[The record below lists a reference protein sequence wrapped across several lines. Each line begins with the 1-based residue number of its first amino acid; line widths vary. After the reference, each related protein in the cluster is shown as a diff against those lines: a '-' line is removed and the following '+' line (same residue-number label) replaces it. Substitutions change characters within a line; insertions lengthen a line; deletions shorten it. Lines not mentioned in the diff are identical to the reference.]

1 MGNTVMGA
9 PIMGTTID
17 GTVMSVDSL
26 PVEGSVVTGETILE
40 TGSAVQASPSDS
52 TVTSDIVE
60 PPVAAESSDVAPEEE
75 N

>member
-1 MGNTVMGA
+1 MGA
-9 PIMGTTID
+9 VVEGSAM
-17 GTVMSVDSL
+17 TVESL
-26 PVEGSVVTGETILE
+26 PVEGGVVSEETILE

-60 PPVAAESSDVAPEEE
+60 PPVAAESTDIAPEEQ